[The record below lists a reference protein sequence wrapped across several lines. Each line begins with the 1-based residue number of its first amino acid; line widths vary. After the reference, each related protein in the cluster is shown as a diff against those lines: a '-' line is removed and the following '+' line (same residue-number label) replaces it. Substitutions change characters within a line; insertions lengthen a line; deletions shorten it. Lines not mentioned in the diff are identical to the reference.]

1 MWMDR
6 HDRRVELNSSGIFD
20 WLEICY
26 STSGNSSIRLFYPCL
41 KNLVWVISGQGRYR
55 RQNQQ
60 HYDRQDRSDK
70 QDRQDR
76 HNWQERHGRQYDR
89 DRSYQQQQAQTTY
102 WYFNYLHH
110 FTKYDI
116 GNCFVLS
123 VVQGGILNLHKRC
136 EKEHLR
142 TRY

>member
-1 MWMDR
+1 MDR
-6 HDRRVELNSSGIFD
+6 HDRRVELIGNFRLIRDLLQLFWKFFHSSF
-20 WLEICY
+20 L
-26 STSGNSSIRLFYPCL
+26 SLP

-102 WYFNYLHH
+102 
-110 FTKYDI
+110 
-116 GNCFVLS
+116 
-123 VVQGGILNLHKRC
+123 
-136 EKEHLR
+136 
-142 TRY
+142 

>member
-1 MWMDR
+1 MDR

-110 FTKYDI
+110 FTKYGT

-123 VVQGGILNLHKRC
+123 VVQGGILNLDKRC

-142 TRY
+142 IRY